1 MKRTGKN
8 TAISKQDPTGETG
21 NYMPASPPYVPIIES
36 LTDGIIIVDTNGI
49 VRFVNP
55 AATALFGRKAE
66 DFVGQVFGSPVVA
79 GETVEIDILGRGGKK
94 TAVAEMRVAER
105 NWDGGKAYIA
115 SLRDVTD
122 RKRTEEELKDSLERL
137 RKSLEGTIH
146 AMALMGE
153 ARDPYTAG
161 HQKRVANLATAIA
174 KEMSLPETQVDG
186 IRLAGVIH
194 DLGKISVPAEILSKP
209 GRITKSEF
217 DIIKA
222 HPQVGHD
229 ILKTIEFPWPIAQV
243 VLQHHERM
251 DGSGYPQGL
260 SGKDILVEAM
270 ILGVADVVEAMASHR
285 PYRPAL
291 GIDAALEEIEKN
303 KETLYDADVAD
314 ACLRLF
320 REKCF
325 KLEVA

>member
-8 TAISKQDPTGETG
+8 TGDIKAKPHRRDRELHAGDAPLHAI
-21 NYMPASPPYVPIIES
+21 MES
-36 LTDGIIIVDTNGI
+36 LADGIIIVDTNGV

-66 DFVGQVFGSPVVA
+66 DFVGQVFGFPVVA
-79 GETVEIDILGRGGKK
+79 SETVELDILGRGGK
-94 TAVAEMRVAER
+94 TAVAEMRVAET
-105 NWDGGKAYIA
+105 NWDGEKAYIA

-122 RKRTEEELKDSLERL
+122 RKRMEEELKDSLERL
-137 RKSLEGTIH
+137 RKSLDGTIH

-161 HQKRVANLATAIA
+161 HQKRVANLATAMA

-186 IRLAGVIH
+186 IRLSGIIH
-194 DLGKISVPAEILSKP
+194 DLGKISVPTDILSKP
-209 GRITKSEF
+209 GRITEHEF
-217 DIIKA
+217 ALIKT

-229 ILKTIEFPWPIAQV
+229 ILKTIEFPWPIAQT

-260 SGKDILVEAM
+260 SGKDILVEAR

-303 KETLYDADVAD
+303 RGTLHDEAVAD

-320 REKCF
+320 REKGYQ
-325 KLEVA
+325 LQ